1 MDDELIA
8 VDDNAMNLAVVKALL
23 KRTGIQVETAPGG
36 RECLEICGQKKFDLI
51 LMDVSMPMMNGH
63 DACRAIRSSRRS
75 DAKRIPI
82 IAMSANTFE
91 EDIEESMAA
100 GMDAHLSKPIH
111 LQQVL
116 KEITKTIKKKEI
128 NI

>member
-1 MDDELIA
+1 
-8 VDDNAMNLAVVKALL
+8 
-23 KRTGIQVETAPGG
+23 
-36 RECLEICGQKKFDLI
+36 
-51 LMDVSMPMMNGH
+51 
-63 DACRAIRSSRRS
+63 
-75 DAKRIPI
+75 
-82 IAMSANTFE
+82 MSANTFE